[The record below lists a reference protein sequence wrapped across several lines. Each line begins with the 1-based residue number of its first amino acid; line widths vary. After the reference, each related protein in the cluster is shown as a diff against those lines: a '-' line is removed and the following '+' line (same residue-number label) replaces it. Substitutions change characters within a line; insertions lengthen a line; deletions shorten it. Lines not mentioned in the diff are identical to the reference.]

1 MVFAS
6 LPLSVLVMK
15 ITSTQAQEIA
25 DQKIR
30 RIVAASSK
38 LSRYEFGAIYLRR
51 DEQPFWTFGAAS
63 EQLMDE
69 GVAPGAIFVS
79 VDKKDGHIWGNE
91 EIIAYYER
99 VAAASQQRQA
109 A

>member
-1 MVFAS
+1 ME
-6 LPLSVLVMK
+6 
-15 ITSTQAQEIA
+15 ITFTQAQEIA
-25 DQKIR
+25 EQEIR
-30 RIVAASSK
+30 RIVAASPK

-69 GVAPGAIFVS
+69 GVAPGAIFIS
-79 VDKKDGHIWGNE
+79 IDKKDGHIWSDE
-91 EIIAYYER
+91 EIGSYYER
-99 VAAASQQRQA
+99 IAATAQQRLA